1 MANHTSNDF
10 TVADLHKFMAD
21 VKQYAIHPTT
31 VHGWDANGSPVAED
45 FIEIPIHP
53 DSIMGALVIIDD
65 ILKNEIGSLRRDVA
79 SETQRKRAV
88 EWLEELQE
96 RQVGLPMKRLPQTGL
111 RRHQGSWTLM
121 QTGRSK

>member
-1 MANHTSNDF
+1 MANHTSNDI
-10 TVADLHKFMAD
+10 TVIHIGHKL
-21 VKQYAIHPTT
+21 VKVCKYAIHPTT

-65 ILKNEIGSLRRDVA
+65 IHAA

>member
-65 ILKNEIGSLRRDVA
+65 IHAA

-88 EWLEELQE
+88 EWLACS
-96 RQVGLPMKRLPQTGL
+96 VNVRLGCQ
-111 RRHQGSWTLM
+111 
-121 QTGRSK
+121 